1 MIDAIPAT
9 IDDKF
14 LAAFRDELQSFLLQ
28 HLALGGPDSATR
40 CTAYLTEDPAIVMER
55 DELTSKR
62 RKLELVQAE
71 LLSFG
76 IIA

>member
-1 MIDAIPAT
+1 MIDVIPAT

-14 LAAFRDELQSFLLQ
+14 LVAFRDALQSSLLQ
-28 HLALGGPDSATR
+28 RLALGGPDSAGR
-40 CTAYLTEDPAIVMER
+40 CATYLMEDPAIVAER

-71 LLSFG
+71 LFSFG
-76 IIA
+76 VAA